1 MDKPICSS
9 SSSPCYGAQEPY
21 IVDRTDES
29 KCFGMKVDIETAK
42 EKKLAYIVSQRQT
55 QGHCE
60 RKKLWFF
67 LLFTT
72 IEVTKL
78 KITLM

>member
-1 MDKPICSS
+1 MVLIGQNADIGISGH
-9 SSSPCYGAQEPY
+9 SPL
-21 IVDRTDES
+21 
-29 KCFGMKVDIETAK
+29 AK
-42 EKKLAYIVSQRQT
+42 EKKLAYIVSKRQT

-60 RKKLWFF
+60 SKKLWFF

>member
-1 MDKPICSS
+1 MVLIGQNADIGISGH
-9 SSSPCYGAQEPY
+9 SPL
-21 IVDRTDES
+21 
-29 KCFGMKVDIETAK
+29 AK
-42 EKKLAYIVSQRQT
+42 EKKLAYIVT

-60 RKKLWFF
+60 SKKLWFF